1 MAITSFAKTW
11 TYEDLFTLP
20 DDGKRYEIIEG
31 ELFEMPAP
39 TFEHSTA
46 VMNLIALFLPVVT
59 SLGGL
64 IRTAPLDVFIPGG
77 NPVQPDIVI
86 LLPDRLHL
94 IRSRGIEGP
103 PNVVMEVLSPSNPG
117 HDRIRKRLLYARAGV
132 DEYWLVSP
140 EAAIIEVWVREGDAF
155 RLFGRAGEDEPVRS
169 KIFGDLSF
177 PASAVFATT
186 LPQ

>member
-1 MAITSFAKTW
+1 MATTSYAKTW
-11 TYEDLFTLP
+11 TYEDLLTLP
-20 DDGKRYEIIEG
+20 DDGKRYEIIDG

-64 IRTAPLDVFIPGG
+64 IRTAPLDVFMQGADPM
-77 NPVQPDIVI
+77 QPDIVI

-94 IRSRGIEGP
+94 IRSCGIEGP
-103 PNVVMEVLSPSNPG
+103 PNLVVEVLSPSNPE
-117 HDRIRKRLLYARAGV
+117 HDRIRKRLLYARGGV
-132 DEYWLVSP
+132 DEYWLASP
-140 EAAIIEVWVREGDAF
+140 EAAIIEVWVREGNSF
-155 RLFGRAGEDEPVRS
+155 RLFVRAGGEEPVRS

-177 PASAVFATT
+177 PASVVFATT
-186 LPQ
+186 LPR